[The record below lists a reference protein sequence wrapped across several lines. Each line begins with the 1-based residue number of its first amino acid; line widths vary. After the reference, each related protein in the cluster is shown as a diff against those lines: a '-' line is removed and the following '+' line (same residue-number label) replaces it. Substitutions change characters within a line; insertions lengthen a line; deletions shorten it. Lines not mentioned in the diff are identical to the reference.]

1 MKKMK
6 KAILH
11 IGSEKTGSTS
21 IQQYLHLHRD
31 QLNQKNCT
39 YPQFAGLISNF
50 RLVLFAHSVPD
61 ADLLA
66 LAGVGNDPKSIEK
79 FKQKFFNKHT
89 REVQQ
94 FQAEYPE
101 DSTVIYSSEH
111 LQSRI
116 TRPGDIAGLKSFLE
130 IMYDSVEIVV
140 YLRRQDRF
148 AMSSHNT
155 AIQGGNKN
163 RFDFDAVNVKGPY
176 YDYAALLKRWAK
188 VFGQDALCVKFFEA
202 DRLNRGSV
210 VADFCEHIGIS
221 ADEFRVPGKQNNER
235 LSYTAQETLLAF
247 NRMDN
252 NDPRLLGN
260 SKEELRQDLIK
271 MLHGW
276 DDEYGVIKPS
286 KQQAIEFY
294 AHFKEQN
301 DLIAKTWL
309 SGQGFSEDF
318 DDYPDAAD
326 AYPTLNAELLLDRA
340 LSRCLGTISK
350 HEEAFLMCNSKAS

>member
-1 MKKMK
+1 MK

-31 QLNQKNCT
+31 QLSEKNCT

-66 LAGVGNDPKSIEK
+66 LAGVRNELKSIEK

-89 REVQQ
+89 KEVRE
-94 FQAEYPE
+94 FQAEYPQE
-101 DSTVIYSSEH
+101 STVVYSSEH

-116 TRPGDIAGLKSFLE
+116 TRHGDIAGLKLFLKT
-130 IMYDSVEIVV
+130 MYDSIEIVV

-155 AIQGGNKN
+155 AIQGGNKS
-163 RFDFDAVNVKGPY
+163 RFDFDSINVKGPY
-176 YDYAALLKRWAK
+176 YDYAGLLNRWAR
-188 VFGQDALCVKFFEA
+188 VFGPEALCVKFFEA
-202 DRLNRGSV
+202 DRLYQGSV

-221 ADEFRVPGKQNNER
+221 AEEFRQPGKQNNER

-247 NRMDN
+247 NRMD
-252 NDPRLLGN
+252 DTHPMLLGYN
-260 SKEELRQDLIK
+260 KEELRQDLIK
-271 MLHGW
+271 MLHSW
-276 DDEYGVIKPS
+276 DDDYGVIKPS
-286 KQQAIEFY
+286 KKQALKFY

-301 DLIAKTWL
+301 DMIADTWL
-309 SGQGFSEDF
+309 SGQGFNEDF
-318 DDYPDAAD
+318 SDYPDAAD
-326 AYPTLNAELLLDRA
+326 PYPVLDSDFLLDKA
-340 LSRCLGTISK
+340 LSQCLGTMSK
-350 HEEAFLMCNSKAS
+350 HEATLMMCNSKAS